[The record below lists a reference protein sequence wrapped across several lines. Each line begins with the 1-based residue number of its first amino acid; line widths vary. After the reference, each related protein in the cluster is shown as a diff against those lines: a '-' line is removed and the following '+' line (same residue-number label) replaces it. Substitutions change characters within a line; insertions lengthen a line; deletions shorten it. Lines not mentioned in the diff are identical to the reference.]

1 MRPGQAGWGTDAD
14 ALLVYDRNGAQSIVP
29 ATNGDQRLYY
39 ASLVNALSASVSDIV
54 TPIQALAV
62 MAVIEAAFDS
72 ARRRSAVELPLT
84 AEERVSWR

>member
-1 MRPGQAGWGTDAD
+1 MATYPI
-14 ALLVYDRNGAQSIVP
+14 ALTPLKTQGLDAQSIVP

-84 AEERVSWR
+84 AEERVSWRREWG